1 MSAVSMK
8 VTPRSRARWMVAIDS
23 SQSVAPYHSLIPMQP
38 RPWADTVNWP
48 SVVVR
53 MFARAPLSVLECVRL
68 RCEGQAVRVVADL
81 RVEQLQAF
89 ALAGKGPAHLL
100 AVLFQQLDA
109 FGLTRARP
117 DQLGVALHIADR
129 HPGRAQLGQ
138 QGQPL
143 QVALAEPAAA
153 VPAPLDV
160 REQADPLVPAQG
172 VLGKTALGGGFADA
186 PGRHEYE
193 RMSWSV
199 L

>member
-1 MSAVSMK
+1 MSAVSMN

-53 MFARAPLSVLECVRL
+53 MSLVLLLESLLSASVLDCVGAR
-68 RCEGQAVRVVADL
+68 RE
-81 RVEQLQAF
+81 
-89 ALAGKGPAHLL
+89 GPADLL

-117 DQLGVALHIADR
+117 DQLGVPLHVPDR

-143 QVALAEPAAA
+143 QVALAEAAAA
-153 VPAPLDV
+153 VPAALDL
-160 REQADPLVPAQG
+160 REQADPLVPAQR
-172 VLGKTALGGGFADA
+172 VLGKTALGGGLADA
-186 PGRHEYE
+186 PGRHE
-193 RMSWSV
+193 
-199 L
+199 